1 MKINGRKNFKEAVI
15 EYKEELKRNSNLWNI
30 LLNNKN

>member
-1 MKINGRKNFKEAVI
+1 MKINRRKNFKEAVI

-30 LLNNKN
+30 FLNDKN